1 MLDRLGVA
9 AQTGE
14 RTTERL
20 VQENWRVD
28 PAKAS
33 RLVAEAEDLA
43 PRRSLQGQ
51 PLAPRLPCTATVL
64 ASGEISP
71 EHVAVIRRT
80 MARLDKVEQ
89 LEPGEWPRAEAYLAG
104 QATLVP
110 PRRLQQFAE
119 RLPAHLDPDGA
130 APDEDADLF
139 DDLKMTSCR
148 DGSLEMRIKIHDRV
162 DAEMIREG
170 VGVLSTPTVD
180 RPRTTT
186 QTRRPVGRR
195 HLIRPDAS
203 ETEVSAGGFTASV
216 RRLGGRSAAVP

>member
-71 EHVAVIRRT
+71 EHVG
-80 MARLDKVEQ
+80 DH
-89 LEPGEWPRAEAYLAG
+89 
-104 QATLVP
+104 P
-110 PRRLQQFAE
+110 P
-119 RLPAHLDPDGA
+119 HHG
-130 APDEDADLF
+130 
-139 DDLKMTSCR
+139 
-148 DGSLEMRIKIHDRV
+148 
-162 DAEMIREG
+162 
-170 VGVLSTPTVD
+170 
-180 RPRTTT
+180 
-186 QTRRPVGRR
+186 
-195 HLIRPDAS
+195 
-203 ETEVSAGGFTASV
+203 
-216 RRLGGRSAAVP
+216 